1 MVMPSYPYICCLRC
15 QNMLVSMTG
24 FGRATGKAAGQQVTV
39 EIRTLN
45 SKSFELSLRIPP
57 LLKSYEYPLREMLA
71 ASIQRGKADI
81 LISFDGNESF
91 KGIINSQLLK
101 EYLKELKTICDT
113 LQLKEQNLM
122 QAALSIPGVLSGVQ
136 PELSGNDW
144 KDICSIIQKAL
155 DDLNNYRQKEG
166 RALEADLLKRIKLMN
181 QQVKRV
187 KQADPK
193 RKAQLKSRLKANL
206 AMYEDELSENRLEQE
221 LIFYFEKM
229 DFTEE
234 LVRLKSHLDF
244 FTETLAGKKSNGKKL
259 GFILQEM
266 NREINTLGAKANH
279 APIQKMVV
287 EMKDELEKIKE
298 QLLNVL

>member
-1 MVMPSYPYICCLRC
+1 
-15 QNMLVSMTG
+15 MLVSMTG
-24 FGRATGKAAGQQVTV
+24 FGRAAGKAAGQQVTV

-193 RKAQLKSRLKANL
+193 RKAQLKSRLKANV

>member
-1 MVMPSYPYICCLRC
+1 
-15 QNMLVSMTG
+15 MLVSMTG
-24 FGRATGKAAGQQVTV
+24 FGRAAGKAAGQQVTV

-244 FTETLAGKKSNGKKL
+244 FTETLSGKKSNGKKL

>member
-1 MVMPSYPYICCLRC
+1 
-15 QNMLVSMTG
+15 MLVSMTG
-24 FGRATGKAAGQQVTV
+24 FGRAAGKAAGQQVTV